1 MLVPKKMQAD
11 ALSLNESPSEKAG
24 KFPGL
29 RTSLTLLIGLNES
42 PSKKEGKFRSPHH
55 LRSSHRPASMKVPP
69 KRKGNAPA
77 RYLLTQH
84 VKPSMKV
91 PPKRKGNPRPN
102 NNTCHPRPIPQ

>member
-69 KRKGNAPA
+69 KRKGN
-77 RYLLTQH
+77 
-84 VKPSMKV
+84 
-91 PPKRKGNPRPN
+91 PRPN